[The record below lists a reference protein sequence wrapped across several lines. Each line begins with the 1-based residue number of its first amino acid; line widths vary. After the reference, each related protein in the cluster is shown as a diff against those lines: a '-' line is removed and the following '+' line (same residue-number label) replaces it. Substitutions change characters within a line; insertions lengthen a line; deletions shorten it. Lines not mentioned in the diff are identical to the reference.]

1 MHIRHV
7 SVENIRRFGSGA
19 ASVELPLPPRGWIV
33 VAGPNGAGKTT
44 FLQVLALALSP
55 SLQHEF
61 ADTLFSWLRRGA
73 KSARSRL
80 TLVPSREDHLRA
92 GTDNFSTK
100 AADAELV
107 IGDDWKPVHR
117 AMSHSRES
125 DHDRAFAGPW
135 NPDPEGWF
143 AAGYGAHRRLFG
155 PASAT
160 DAWAAGTTR
169 EGAFLTLFR
178 DDASLV
184 HPVRWLMDRSFRNFD
199 PNAPTGEREEAKRIV
214 DGVVALL
221 NDGLLGD
228 TKVLRVDSN
237 GLVVTQSEQT
247 LSIQNLGAGA
257 QALVALVVDIVR
269 HMHARFSKLHFAQHD
284 QHPTVEHG
292 GVVLIDEVEAHLHP
306 SWQRR
311 IGTWLC
317 AHFPNVQFV
326 VTTHSPFVCQA
337 ATENGLVLLPAP
349 GSSETVQIANEDVYR
364 SVANGSVDEVLLSGL
379 FGLEHTWSE
388 DAERKREHLATLE
401 ARVLTGKAKP
411 AERAEYKRLLS
422 EIPQTMSDDVKR
434 AAAQLTASHALH
446 AQKR

>member
-7 SVENIRRFGSGA
+7 AIENIRRFGSGA
-19 ASVELPLPPRGWIV
+19 ASVDLSLPPRGWIV

-55 SLQHEF
+55 TLQHEF
-61 ADTLFSWLRRGA
+61 ADTLFYWLRRGA
-73 KSARSRL
+73 KRGSSRL
-80 TLVPSREDHLRA
+80 TLVPSNEDGLRD
-92 GTDNFSTK
+92 GVENHSTK
-100 AADAELV
+100 APDEEYMV
-107 IGDDWKPVHR
+107 GDDWNAHTGM
-117 AMSHSRES
+117 MSHGRES
-125 DHDRAFAGPW
+125 ERNLAFAGPW
-135 NPDPEGWF
+135 NPNPAGWF
-143 AAGYGAHRRLFG
+143 AVGYGAHRRLFG
-155 PASAT
+155 QASAT

-184 HPVRWLMDRSFRNFD
+184 HPIRWLMGLGYRHLDSNV
-199 PNAPTGEREEAKRIV
+199 PTGERDEAKRIV

-221 NDGLLGD
+221 NDGLLGE
-228 TKVLRVDSN
+228 TKVLRVDSE
-237 GLVVTQSEQT
+237 GLAVTQGEQT

-269 HMHARFSKLHFAQHD
+269 HMHARFGRLHFAQHH
-284 QHPTVEHG
+284 QTPTVEHG
-292 GVVLIDEVEAHLHP
+292 GVVLVDEVEAHLHP

-317 AHFPNVQFV
+317 EHFPNLQFI

-337 ATENGLVLLPAP
+337 ATENGLILLPAP
-349 GSSETVQIANEDVYR
+349 GSSETVQIAPEEVYR
-364 SVANGSVDEVLLSGL
+364 SVVNGSVDEVLLSGL

-411 AERAEYKRLLS
+411 AERAEYKRLLA
-422 EIPQTMSDDVKR
+422 EIPQTMSEDVER
-434 AAAQLTASHALH
+434 AAAQLTASHAVH

>member
-7 SVENIRRFGSGA
+7 SVENIRRFGSGT

-44 FLQVLALALSP
+44 FLRVLALALSP

-73 KSARSRL
+73 KSACSRL
-80 TLVPSREDHLRA
+80 TVVPSVEDHFRA
-92 GTDNFSTK
+92 EVHINSTK
-100 AADAELV
+100 AADADLV

-117 AMSHSRES
+117 AMSHNREG
-125 DHDRAFAGPW
+125 DHGRAFDGPW
-135 NPDPEGWF
+135 NPDPVGWF

-155 PASAT
+155 PANTT
-160 DAWAAGTTR
+160 DTWASGTTR

-184 HPVRWLMDRSFRNFD
+184 HPIRWLMDRSFRNFD
-199 PNAPTGEREEAKRIV
+199 PNAPVGEREEAKRIV

-228 TKVLRVDSN
+228 TKVLRVDSD
-237 GLVVTQSEQT
+237 GLVVAQGEQT

-269 HMHARFSKLHFAQHD
+269 HMHARFSKLRFARHHQR
-284 QHPTVEHG
+284 PTVEHS

-317 AHFPNVQFV
+317 EHFPNVQFI

-349 GSSETVQIANEDVYR
+349 GSSERVQIAPDDVYR
-364 SVANGSVDEVLLSGL
+364 NVVNGSVDEVLMSGL

-411 AERAEYKRLLS
+411 AERAEYKRLLA
-422 EIPQTMSDDVKR
+422 EIPQTMSDDVDR
-434 AAAQLTASHALH
+434 AAARLAASQVALAH
-446 AQKR
+446 KR